1 MPFVHVKVAAE
12 HPSPE
17 HTTAIQSGITALM
30 ASVLGK
36 DASLTAVLVERMAP
50 GAWSIG
56 GRPVALAAQVDAIVS
71 AGTNSPAQKARFV
84 AEAMVL
90 LRRVLGPGLHD
101 VSYVVVHDL
110 PRDSWGYGGLTQ
122 AARAAQ
128 AEAVSPAAAA

>member
-1 MPFVHVKVAAE
+1 
-12 HPSPE
+12 
-17 HTTAIQSGITALM
+17 M
-30 ASVLGK
+30 ASRF
-36 DASLTAVLVERMAP
+36 SIRTTVLVV
-50 GAWSIG
+50 I
-56 GRPVALAAQVDAIVS
+56 
-71 AGTNSPAQKARFV
+71 V